1 MNFIFAY
8 VELSIGTALWKGDPL
23 HPGFKLFI
31 GGKEVELDAP
41 VRSSQLPDTKGAEPG
56 LPVDGAGDNA
66 IASDDPPKTEMA
78 QRFITPAN
86 FYGIVKTKAKGP
98 L

>member
-1 MNFIFAY
+1 M
-8 VELSIGTALWKGDPL
+8 GTAPWKGDPL
-23 HPGFKLFI
+23 HSGFKSFI

-41 VRSSQLPDTKGAEPG
+41 VSSSQLPITKGAEPG
-56 LPVDGAGDNA
+56 LPVDGVGDHA
-66 IASDDPPKTEMA
+66 IASDDPSKTEMT
-78 QRFITPAN
+78 QRFITPAH

>member
-1 MNFIFAY
+1 M
-8 VELSIGTALWKGDPL
+8 GTAPWKGDPL
-23 HPGFKLFI
+23 HSGFKLFI

-41 VRSSQLPDTKGAEPG
+41 VSSSQLPDTKGAEPG
-56 LPVDGAGDNA
+56 IPVDGVGDDTIAGD
-66 IASDDPPKTEMA
+66 DLPKAEMI

>member
-1 MNFIFAY
+1 M
-8 VELSIGTALWKGDPL
+8 GTAPWKGDPL
-23 HPGFKLFI
+23 HSGFKSFI
-31 GGKEVELDAP
+31 GGKEVVLDAP
-41 VRSSQLPDTKGAEPG
+41 VSSSQLPDTKGTEPRI
-56 LPVDGAGDNA
+56 PVDGVGDDT
-66 IASDDPPKTEMA
+66 ITSDELPKTEMT